1 MFIHWGPVSLTGKE
15 IGWARGL
22 EIPIDEYDALYK
34 RFDPVSFDPDEWVS
48 IAKAAG
54 MKYMVLTTKHHD
66 GFVLWDT
73 KQTPYNIMNSP
84 LKRDVVKE
92 LSAAARKQGIGF
104 GTYYSTCD
112 WHHPDF
118 PLTSPGGKVRRP
130 TSNLDRYTD
139 YLKAQVKELLTN
151 YGPLFTLWFD
161 VPQEFDEARGQ
172 DVINMARAI
181 QPDIVV
187 NNRSGAPGDFRTPEQ
202 FVPTTGY
209 AGDWETCMTLN
220 DQWAYSDTDTN
231 WKSSTTVIRML
242 ADVAS
247 KGGNF
252 LLNVGPDSQGIIPA
266 ASVER
271 LRDVGKWMSVNGA
284 SIYGTTAGPF
294 ARLSY
299 GVATRKGNTLYLHV
313 FDWPSNQELRVPL
326 RSAVTRAYL
335 LQQPNAALKV
345 RTEADRV
352 VIDVPKTAP
361 DAAAT
366 VVALELGAEPVV
378 LPLPTAGSAV
388 RATASSAAADAP
400 ATNVLDG
407 TAQAVWRASSDQK
420 SAWVEIDLGAPTA
433 IGAFAFDE
441 PDVWP
446 RVKQRYRLE
455 VLEGSAWKTIAS
467 GPTVGHGH
475 QANIPPTTAQR
486 FRLAMERD
494 DAAPSIAEWRL
505 YRPE

>member
-1 MFIHWGPVSLTGKE
+1 
-15 IGWARGL
+15 
-22 EIPIDEYDALYK
+22 
-34 RFDPVSFDPDEWVS
+34 
-48 IAKAAG
+48 
-54 MKYMVLTTKHHD
+54 
-66 GFVLWDT
+66 
-73 KQTPYNIMNSP
+73 MNSP
-84 LKRDVVKE
+84 FRRDVVKE

-130 TSNLDRYTD
+130 TSNLDRYTE
-139 YLKAQVKELLTN
+139 YLKAQVTELLTS

-161 VPQEFDEARGQ
+161 VPQDFDEARGQ
-172 DVINMARAI
+172 DVINMARTL

-187 NNRSGAPGDFRTPEQ
+187 NNRSGAPGDYRTPEQ

-220 DQWAYSDTDTN
+220 GQWAYSDTDQN
-231 WKSSTTVIRML
+231 WKSSTDLVRKL
-242 ADVAS
+242 ADIAS

-252 LLNVGPDSQGIIPA
+252 LLNVGPDARGVIPA
-266 ASVER
+266 PSVER
-271 LRDVGKWMSVNGA
+271 LREVGQWMAVNGSA
-284 SIYGTTAGPF
+284 IYGTTASPF

-299 GVATRKGNTLYLHV
+299 GVATRKGRTLYLHV
-313 FDWPSNQELRVPL
+313 FDWPSDQQLRVPL
-326 RSAVTRAYL
+326 RSPVTSASL
-335 LQQPNAALKV
+335 LARPGSALKV
-345 RTEADRV
+345 RTETDRV
-352 VIDVPKTAP
+352 VIDVPSSAP
-361 DAAAT
+361 DAAAS

-378 LPLPTAGSAV
+378 LPLPTAGSGV

-400 ATNVLDG
+400 PSNVIDG
-407 TAQAVWRASSDQK
+407 TAKALWRAADGET
-420 SAWVEIDLGAPTA
+420 AGWVEIDLGGPTA
-433 IGAFAFDE
+433 IAAFAFDE

-446 RVKQRYRLE
+446 RVKQRFRLE
-455 VLEGSAWKTIAS
+455 AWADGGWKALAS

-475 QANIPPTTAQR
+475 TANVPATTARR

-494 DAAPSIAEWRL
+494 DAPPSVAEWRL